1 MSSPE
6 PLADSPLPEAGNDPL
21 DGNDSN
27 HDFRDSPTPPIA
39 DPTRD
44 MEQPDLSDNDSVL
57 SDIDEAQFEDF
68 DPANIAIEDRP
79 AIAVDED
86 NVGLIGRHKR
96 SREEG
101 TEIKKKKKEGRREKP
116 KKRKRQ
122 EEDDDFSGGQ
132 EIDGKR
138 SSRRRKA
145 EGGGGERRRVQRATT
160 PEEELDPETRMSIN
174 ARCTRNH
181 VLTYLRPTSRSRSG
195 HGRSAQESQPQQA
208 PAPRWRNCEYP
219 TISLPAPGAHTF

>member
-6 PLADSPLPEAGNDPL
+6 SLPDSLPEQGHDPGDPNAPTDQL
-21 DGNDSN
+21 
-27 HDFRDSPTPPIA
+27 RDSPIPPVA
-39 DPTRD
+39 NPTQD
-44 MEQPDLSDNDSVL
+44 MDQPDLSDNDSVL

-96 SREEG
+96 NREDGAEV
-101 TEIKKKKKEGRREKP
+101 KKKKKEGRREKP

-122 EEDDDFSGGQ
+122 DDDDAFSGGE

-145 EGGGGERRRVQRATT
+145 VEDGAAPAERRKPRRQET
-160 PEEELDPETRMSIN
+160 PEEELDPETR
-174 ARCTRNH
+174 TR
-181 VLTYLRPTSRSRSG
+181 S
-195 HGRSAQESQPQQA
+195 
-208 PAPRWRNCEYP
+208 
-219 TISLPAPGAHTF
+219 

>member
-6 PLADSPLPEAGNDPL
+6 DLPGSPLPEAGDDPGDQDAHSDL
-21 DGNDSN
+21 
-27 HDFRDSPTPPIA
+27 HDSPTPPMA

-44 MEQPDLSDNDSVL
+44 MEQPDLSDNESVL

-101 TEIKKKKKEGRREKP
+101 AEVKKKKKEGRREKP

-122 EEDDDFSGGQ
+122 EDEDAFSGG
-132 EIDGKR
+132 EELDGKR
-138 SSRRRKA
+138 SARRRKPVE
-145 EGGGGERRRVQRATT
+145 EGEEKRKPRRAAT
-160 PEEELDPETRMSIN
+160 PDEDLDPETRMS
-174 ARCTRNH
+174 AM
-181 VLTYLRPTSRSRSG
+181 VLIYMTY
-195 HGRSAQESQPQQA
+195 
-208 PAPRWRNCEYP
+208 
-219 TISLPAPGAHTF
+219 